1 VARTG
6 RRTRLRKT
14 VVAFIFVSGSVVVIH
29 VRASSGLL
37 SFNRSTRSLPR
48 PEKPVEV
55 RLDRPFLYAIV
66 DTRTQTALFLGR
78 IVDPR

>member
-1 VARTG
+1 MDEKGTEAAAATA
-6 RRTRLRKT
+6 
-14 VVAFIFVSGSVVVIH
+14 VVMTF
-29 VRASSGLL
+29 
-37 SFNRSTRSLPR
+37 RSLPR
-48 PEKPVEV
+48 PEKPIEV